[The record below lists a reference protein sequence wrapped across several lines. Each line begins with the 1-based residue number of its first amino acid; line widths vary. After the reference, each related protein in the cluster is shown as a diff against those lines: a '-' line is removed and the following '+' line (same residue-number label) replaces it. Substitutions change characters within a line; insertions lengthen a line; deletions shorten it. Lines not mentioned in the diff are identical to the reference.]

1 MAEKAAIVFKNS
13 RDIELDGTH
22 INGHETAIYGDNV
35 ENFRSKDLHITAH
48 TDSEELIK
56 LKTLIYD
63 NLELFELG
71 SQERMKLLYAMTSLN
86 DTKNPSF
93 LDRVETVSTLTAN
106 AVTIYPAIK
115 ALLAVISSSILSA

>member
-1 MAEKAAIVFKNS
+1 AAIVFKNCK
-13 RDIELDGTH
+13 DIDLDGTH

-35 ENFRSKDLHITAH
+35 ENFSSKDLHITAH

-56 LKTLIYD
+56 LKRLIYD

-86 DTKNPSF
+86 DKKNPSF
-93 LDRVETVSTLTAN
+93 LERVETVSTLTAN
-106 AVTIYPAIK
+106 AVTIYPAIT
-115 ALLAVISSSILSA
+115 ALLAAISSSI